1 MSSRPQKRVISVF
14 VLAMINIAAIC
25 NIANLP
31 LTAQKGFSLLF
42 LYGVA
47 SILFFIP
54 CALISAE
61 LATGWPQRGGVYIWV
76 KEALGDKA
84 SFVAI
89 WLQWIENVVWYPTI
103 LSFIAATFAYVIN
116 PSLAENKFYIL
127 TVILSVY
134 WTVTFLNLLGMK
146 ISGWISSF
154 CVMVGTIIPGS
165 FIILLGISWLILGR
179 TPEISFTL
187 SSLIPNFNSFENFS
201 ILAAVLFA
209 FSGLEMSA
217 VHAQEV
223 ENPQKNYPKAILLS
237 AIVIFVITSFAA
249 LSIAIVVPELNIELA
264 SGTIEAFRHFL
275 DAYNLSWA
283 VPVVAVLMVIGSMG
297 MVSTWIVGPS
307 KGLLATAQHGE
318 LPPFLQKT
326 NKNRM
331 PTHLLILQGSIVTV
345 LAFVFLY
352 MPNISSAYR
361 LLLLLTSQLYLIMYI
376 LMFVSAVILRYKKP
390 DVERAF
396 RVPFKNTGI
405 WIAAG
410 MGLLACIFGLVLG
423 FVPPKEF
430 SHSEATF
437 FVIFLLIGIII
448 FAGVPLIIHKFR
460 KPTWH
465 IMKDM

>member
-1 MSSRPQKRVISVF
+1 MSSSPKKRVISVF
-14 VLAMINIAAIC
+14 MLAMINVAAIC

-42 LYGVA
+42 YYAVA

-76 KEALGDKA
+76 REALGDKA

-103 LSFIAATFAYVIN
+103 LSFIAATFAYVFN
-116 PSLAENKFYIL
+116 PALSENKFYIL
-127 TVILSVY
+127 SVILSVY
-134 WTVTFLNLLGMK
+134 WIVTLLNLFGMK

-165 FIILLGISWLILGR
+165 IIILLGLSWILLGR
-179 TPEISFTL
+179 TPETTISF
-187 SSLIPNFNSFENFS
+187 SNLIPSFGSFENFS

-217 VHAQEV
+217 VHAAEV

-237 AIVIFVITSFAA
+237 AIIIFVITSFAA
-249 LSIAIVVPELNIELA
+249 LSIAIVVPPEKIELA
-264 SGTIEAFRHFL
+264 SGSIEAFRYFL

-283 VPVVAVLMVIGSMG
+283 VPIVAIMMVIGSMG
-297 MVSTWIVGPS
+297 MVSTWIVGPT

-331 PTHLLILQGSIVTV
+331 PTHLLITQGCIVTA
-345 LAFVFLY
+345 LAFVFLF
-352 MPNISSAYR
+352 MPNISTAYR
-361 LLLLLTSQLYLIMYI
+361 ILLLLTSQLYIIMYL
-376 LMFVSAVILRYKKP
+376 LMFISAIVLRYKKP
-390 DVERAF
+390 DVERTF
-396 RVPFKNTGI
+396 RVPFNNVGM
-405 WIAAG
+405 WIAA
-410 MGLLACIFGLVLG
+410 LFGLFACGFGLILG
-423 FVPPKEF
+423 FIPPKDLDKAQSF
-430 SHSEATF
+430 NYI
-437 FVIFLLIGIII
+437 IFLIIGIVI
-448 FAGVPLIIHKFR
+448 FAGLPLLIHRLR
-460 KPTWH
+460 KPSWH
-465 IMKDM
+465 VMKDL